1 MTSADDIVP
10 DSERRGLI
18 GALPAPARPYA
29 SLMRLDRPI
38 GAWLLFWPGAWSV
51 ALAGLG
57 PRGLALIGWLALGAW
72 AMRGAGCVYNDI
84 VDRDLDRR
92 VERTRLRPLASGR
105 VSLAGAW
112 ALLAALCLIG
122 LWVLAQLGSMAIL
135 VALLS
140 LPLVALYPFMK
151 RVSWWPQAW
160 LGLVFSW
167 AALVGWTQVRGELFG
182 VNALD
187 VITFVGLAEPYPERA
202 PIVVSWAPL
211 LLYAGTVFWVIGYDT
226 IYALQDKEDDALV
239 GVRSSALA
247 LGDRARSGIAIFY
260 LLALAFWAAALWRE
274 RADGLTLLALL
285 PMAAHLLWQVA
296 SLKPEDGADALAK
309 FRSNRLA
316 GLLMFMACLVVGT
329 S

>member
-1 MTSADDIVP
+1 MGSTPPDEIVP

-51 ALAGLG
+51 ALAGFG
-57 PRGLALIGWLALGAW
+57 PTGLALIVWLALGAW

-84 VDRDLDRR
+84 VDRDLDAR

-122 LWVLAQLGSMAIL
+122 LLVLLQLGRTAQA
-135 VALLS
+135 VALAS
-140 LPLVALYPFMK
+140 LAPVAAYPFMK
-151 RVSWWPQAW
+151 RITWWPQAW

-167 AALVGWTQVRGELFG
+167 GALVGWPAATGSLG
-182 VNALD
+182 P
-187 VITFVGLAEPYPERA
+187 T
-202 PIVVSWAPL
+202 PL
-211 LLYAGTVFWVIGYDT
+211 LLYAGSVFWVIGYDT
-226 IYALQDKEDDALV
+226 IYALQDREDDALV

-247 LGDRARSGIAIFY
+247 LGGRVRWGVAIFY
-260 LLALAFWAAALWRE
+260 LLALCLWAAALWRE
-274 RADGLTLLALL
+274 RADGLALLALL
-285 PMAAHLLWQVA
+285 PMACHLVRQVA
-296 SLKPEDGADALAK
+296 SLRTGDGADALAK
-309 FRSNRLA
+309 FRSNRFA
-316 GLLMFMACLVVGT
+316 GLLMFLACLVVGT